1 MKKENLKSIA
11 QDIFSRYPNEKKVY
25 VTSDGQAFFD
35 RHYASM
41 HVHKNRGGKEM
52 SIEEFSRSDVNKS
65 PEINTQERK
74 TAKQIVAELNEVP
87 LEEVE
92 AIIEEEKTSESP
104 RTTVIKAA
112 EKRLSELQESE
123 EL

>member
-11 QDIFSRYPNEKKVY
+11 LDIFSRYPNEKKVH

-41 HVHKNRGGKEM
+41 HAQKNRGGKEM

-74 TAKQIVAELNEVP
+74 TAKQIVADLNEVT